1 MVCTENCHQKVKDCN
16 KTLGY
21 KDLFFV
27 QCFINGCLNL
37 NDGSEEIK
45 NLIFRFFASKLAR
58 FIIRISRTARKVII
72 EIEKL

>member
-1 MVCTENCHQKVKDCN
+1 MVFTENCHVEDCH
-16 KTLGY
+16 KTLGH

-45 NLIFRFFASKLAR
+45 NLRAIKSLKY
-58 FIIRISRTARKVII
+58 ISCKQS
-72 EIEKL
+72 L